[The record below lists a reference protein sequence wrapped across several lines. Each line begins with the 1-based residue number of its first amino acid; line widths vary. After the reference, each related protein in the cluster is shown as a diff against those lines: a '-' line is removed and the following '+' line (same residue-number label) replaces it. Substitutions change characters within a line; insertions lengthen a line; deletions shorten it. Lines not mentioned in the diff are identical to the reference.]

1 MPKAT
6 LISFLIPRWL
16 SAIPRIAG
24 TEADLKQAKALKQ
37 IWKEQGLDNSG
48 IEVYDV
54 LLSYP
59 GNDSFPNKVFLARSV
74 VLY

>member
-1 MPKAT
+1 MAT

-16 SAIPRIAG
+16 SAILRIAG
-24 TEADLKQAKALKQ
+24 TEADLKQAEALKQ